1 MCAKFLE
8 RFVFPDFC
16 TFRFSNRAHFVLP
29 DSYKKQLTCID
40 NLVSTSISLP
50 ANNDKNLRY
59 DIGQQEIHD
68 LIKGQTWVK
77 MSIAENKSEEND
89 IKTPVL
95 DRKND
100 YPSLFCGKTINFVRV
115 CINNTGKYK
124 SIFRTTHYAVLHNK
138 RSQSP
143 SLEQI

>member
-1 MCAKFLE
+1 MKVCQLLSQVEKS
-8 RFVFPDFC
+8 FC
-16 TFRFSNRAHFVLP
+16 FCEFF
-29 DSYKKQLTCID
+29 YKKQLTCID

-115 CINNTGKYK
+115 CINVAKCNTGKYK

>member
-1 MCAKFLE
+1 MKVCQLLSQVEKTSV
-8 RFVFPDFC
+8 FVIFF
-16 TFRFSNRAHFVLP
+16 
-29 DSYKKQLTCID
+29 YKKQLTCID

>member
-1 MCAKFLE
+1 MLRQKYYE
-8 RFVFPDFC
+8 GVPIIITGGKNFC
-16 TFRFSNRAHFVLP
+16 FCEFF
-29 DSYKKQLTCID
+29 YKKQLTCID

>member
-1 MCAKFLE
+1 M
-8 RFVFPDFC
+8 
-16 TFRFSNRAHFVLP
+16 
-29 DSYKKQLTCID
+29 
-40 NLVSTSISLP
+40 P

-95 DRKND
+95 DREGLWHG
-100 YPSLFCGKTINFVRV
+100 SRCTMTTCAILFRHPKARLAMT
-115 CINNTGKYK
+115 YM
-124 SIFRTTHYAVLHNK
+124 
-138 RSQSP
+138 
-143 SLEQI
+143 

>member
-1 MCAKFLE
+1 M
-8 RFVFPDFC
+8 
-16 TFRFSNRAHFVLP
+16 
-29 DSYKKQLTCID
+29 
-40 NLVSTSISLP
+40 P
-50 ANNDKNLRY
+50 ANNDKHLRY

>member
-1 MCAKFLE
+1 M
-8 RFVFPDFC
+8 
-16 TFRFSNRAHFVLP
+16 
-29 DSYKKQLTCID
+29 
-40 NLVSTSISLP
+40 P

-77 MSIAENKSEEND
+77 MSVAENKSEEND

-115 CINNTGKYK
+115 CINVAKCNTGKYK

>member
-1 MCAKFLE
+1 MKVCQLLSQVEKTSV
-8 RFVFPDFC
+8 FVILF
-16 TFRFSNRAHFVLP
+16 
-29 DSYKKQLTCID
+29 YKKQLTCID

>member
-1 MCAKFLE
+1 MKVCQLLSQVEKTSV
-8 RFVFPDFC
+8 FVIF
-16 TFRFSNRAHFVLP
+16 
-29 DSYKKQLTCID
+29 YKKQLTCID

>member
-1 MCAKFLE
+1 M
-8 RFVFPDFC
+8 
-16 TFRFSNRAHFVLP
+16 
-29 DSYKKQLTCID
+29 
-40 NLVSTSISLP
+40 
-50 ANNDKNLRY
+50 
-59 DIGQQEIHD
+59 
-68 LIKGQTWVK
+68 IKGQTWVK

-100 YPSLFCGKTINFVRV
+100 YPSLFCVKKINFVRV

-124 SIFRTTHYAVLHNK
+124 SILRTTNYAVLHNK